1 MSELPYAVPNVLKI
15 PRAFPGTTSFNDA
28 NGLPQ
33 TIHHMGLSAKL
44 FVAAMLMQ
52 GMLAHSTRYKPREA
66 PDIPKDWHE
75 AMAQEAFEL
84 TEALFTRQRL
94 VEPES

>member
-1 MSELPYAVPNVLKI
+1 MTLSDIPPVLHV
-15 PRAFPGTTSFNDA
+15 PRAFPGTTSFPNA
-28 NGLPQ
+28 TGLPQ
-33 TIHHMGLSAKL
+33 TVHHMGLSAKV

-84 TEALFTRQRL
+84 TEALFARQRL